1 MAGGAGAGEHL
12 GGVDAGGRG
21 ADGVDV
27 VGGGRGGVDVGGR
40 GLGGGVDAVSGGRG
54 GVVVVGRGRGG
65 VDVVGGGRGGVDVV
79 GGGRGGVV
87 VVGRGRGGV
96 DVVGRGLSGAD
107 AVVPAML
114 LAGHLLA
121 VFLSGALTEGSPA
134 FTFAGA
140 PWEAGA
146 PGAGGA
152 SGGASGAAGWQ
163 ALVGVLVLAV
173 VAVVLTERRRAPVP
187 VFAVAL
193 VADGVTEALLPQPVV
208 TPGPACALWIAL
220 FSLATHDSARRA
232 LGAAILATAVLPL
245 RGIPLPGIQDPAPG
259 PLLDDLL
266 AGALLHL
273 AIVLCGRLRHHRTA
287 RRTRLRARLAE
298 VERERRAAVA
308 AERERLARDLH
319 DAVGHH
325 LTGVAVQSAAALR
338 LAAARPELAGPA
350 LAAAAATGRDVLA
363 ALGRLVSVVGDETP
377 DAPPHESV
385 PHLCAGL
392 ERLGFPVTLT
402 TEGRPRPLPG
412 ETAVAAYRIVQESLT
427 NAMRYAAGAPVTVS
441 LRHGPGA
448 EGELRVAVVNG
459 RVPGRATVP
468 CGPLGTG
475 RGLVGMRERAE
486 GVGGRLAAG
495 PTDDGG
501 WTVEAT
507 LPVPGPRPRA
517 RARIADA
524 AAFALCVALPLLLSV
539 APPDAVLRDP
549 APRHLALLAVLLALH
564 AAPLLIR
571 RRAPATALAAL
582 LVTALAWS
590 ATCSAGWLDFALL
603 GPLAF
608 AWTAELIALYAVG
621 AYGPARVTWPAPVA
635 VGLAGGLAVG
645 FAVAGDPAETAGP
658 GAVPLL
664 AALGLAAVPWLLPV
678 WALGLLARARRGEGG
693 PWERRLLD
701 AVAARVGD
709 AVTGERRRVATGL
722 HATVVAHTVALVH
735 RAEEGLLPPAAL
747 DAVPRLPAA
756 SGAVPCLPSAPG
768 ADPVLPTAPDGS
780 PGPAADPRKALAA
793 TTDAAR
799 AALAGLREL
808 LDALEEPGATMSP
821 HPPHP
826 GGGPTH
832 AGRKQTR
839 TGGGG
844 VNEAGEA

>member
-1 MAGGAGAGEHL
+1 MGG
-12 GGVDAGGRG
+12 
-21 ADGVDV
+21 
-27 VGGGRGGVDVGGR
+27 
-40 GLGGGVDAVSGGRG
+40 GLGGADAT
-54 GVVVVGRGRGG
+54 
-65 VDVVGGGRGGVDVV
+65 GGGLGGADVA
-79 GGGRGGVV
+79 GGGFR
-87 VVGRGRGGV
+87 
-96 DVVGRGLSGAD
+96 GAD
-107 AVVPAML
+107 AVVPAVL
-114 LAGHLLA
+114 LAGQLL
-121 VFLSGALTEGSPA
+121 VLLLSGAFTDGTPV

-146 PGAGGA
+146 PGAGSGA
-152 SGGASGAAGWQ
+152 SGSAPGGAAGWQ
-163 ALVGVLVLAV
+163 ALLGVLAVAV
-173 VAVVLTERRRAPVP
+173 VAVVLTGRRRAPVP

-193 VADGVTEALLPQPVV
+193 VADGVTEALLPQTVV

-232 LGAAILATAVLPL
+232 LGAAALATAVLPL
-245 RGIPLPGIQDPAPG
+245 RGIPLPGIEDPAPG

-287 RRTRLRARLAE
+287 RRTRLLARLAE

-338 LAAARPELAGPA
+338 LAAARPELAAPA
-350 LAAAAATGRDVLA
+350 LAAATASGRDVLA

-392 ERLGFPVTLT
+392 ERLGLPVTLT
-402 TEGRPRPLPG
+402 AEGRPRPLPG
-412 ETAVAAYRIVQESLT
+412 ETSVAAYRIVQESLT
-427 NAMRYAAGAPVTVS
+427 NAMRYAAGAPVAVS
-441 LRHGPGA
+441 LGHEPGA
-448 EGELRVAVVNG
+448 EGELRITVVNG
-459 RVPGRATVP
+459 RPPTPEKTAAP

-501 WTVEAT
+501 WAVEAA

-524 AAFALCVALPLLLSV
+524 AASVLCVVLPLLLSTT
-539 APPDAVLRDP
+539 PPNAVLREP
-549 APRHLALLAVLLALH
+549 TPRHLSLLAALLTLH
-564 AAPLLIR
+564 AAPLLVR

-582 LVTALAWS
+582 LTTSLAWS
-590 ATCSAGWLDFALL
+590 AACSAGLLDFALL

-608 AWTAELIALYAVG
+608 AWTAELIALYAAG
-621 AYGPARVTWPAPVA
+621 AYGPARATWPAPVA
-635 VGLAGGLAVG
+635 VGLVGGLAVG
-645 FAVAGDPAETAGP
+645 LAVAGDPAESAGP

-722 HATVVAHTVALVH
+722 HATVVAHTVALVR
-735 RAEEGLLPPAAL
+735 RAEEGLA
-747 DAVPRLPAA
+747 
-756 SGAVPCLPSAPG
+756 
-768 ADPVLPTAPDGS
+768 
-780 PGPAADPRKALAA
+780 PAADPQKALAA
-793 TTDAAR
+793 TTEAAR

-808 LDALEEPGATMSP
+808 LDALEDPGVRAP
-821 HPPHP
+821 RHP
-826 GGGPTH
+826 
-832 AGRKQTR
+832 
-839 TGGGG
+839 
-844 VNEAGEA
+844 

>member
-1 MAGGAGAGEHL
+1 MRGRLGAGLGAERPGAAGLGVAGGAGAGEHL

-27 VGGGRGGVDVGGR
+27 VGGGRGGVDVGGM
-40 GLGGGVDAVSGGRG
+40 GLGGGVDAVS
-54 GVVVVGRGRGG
+54 
-65 VDVVGGGRGGVDVV
+65 
-79 GGGRGGVV
+79 GGRGGVV

-173 VAVVLTERRRAPVP
+173 VAVVLTGRRRAPVP

-245 RGIPLPGIQDPAPG
+245 SGIPLPGIQDPAPG

-350 LAAAAATGRDVLA
+350 LATAAATGRDVLA

-402 TEGRPRPLPG
+402 TEGRPRPVPG

-459 RVPGRATVP
+459 RVPGRAAAP

-475 RGLVGMRERAE
+475 RGLVGMRERSE

-501 WTVEAT
+501 WAVEAT

-524 AAFALCVALPLLLSV
+524 AAFALCVALPLLLAV

-549 APRHLALLAVLLALH
+549 APRHLALLSALLTLH

-582 LVTALAWS
+582 LTTALAWS
-590 ATCSAGWLDFALL
+590 AACSAGWLDFALL

-693 PWERRLLD
+693 PWERRLFD

-747 DAVPRLPAA
+747 DAVPRLPSA
-756 SGAVPCLPSAPG
+756 SDAVPRLPSAFDAVPRPPAAPG
-768 ADPVLPTAPDGS
+768 ADPVPPTAPDGS

-808 LDALEEPGATMSP
+808 LDALEEPGATMPP

-832 AGRKQTR
+832 TGRKQTR